1 MMEISE
7 KLIAGVVDLTKLMA
21 HGAMHEACLIEVTK
35 ATEDEAFTIIEEV
48 RKCSLGNTTEL
59 QNFILQN
66 NATVLNTA
74 DGSKN
79 NSGNTVKDMKEII
92 RRMLEGDAD
101 LNKQFK
107 DKLYKLQVDLNSV
120 DANSKIADVTNELK
134 NMK

>member
-1 MMEISE
+1 MEISE

-35 ATEDEAFTIIEEV
+35 ATEDEAFNIIEEV
-48 RKCSLGNTTEL
+48 RSCALGNNTEL

-66 NATVLNTA
+66 NATVLNVRNEEKNKSE
-74 DGSKN
+74 GS
-79 NSGNTVKDMKEII
+79 VKDMKEII

-107 DKLYKLQVDLNSV
+107 EKLYKLQEDLNGV
-120 DANSKIADVTNELK
+120 DANAKVLDVTKELK
-134 NMK
+134 NIT